1 MRNSLDPKE
10 KDHAQSPTKRRFMF
24 KRKGLGTEMIAIQF
38 TCDDGAFICNI
49 DEADIGTIAARK
61 SGTYVI
67 VHCAI
72 RLDTML
78 EGQYEIYRT
87 KTMEASSIDSY
98 QPFRKKTR
106 R

>member
-1 MRNSLDPKE
+1 
-10 KDHAQSPTKRRFMF
+10 
-24 KRKGLGTEMIAIQF
+24 MIAIQL
-38 TCDDGAFICNI
+38 TCDEGAFICNI
-49 DEADIGTIAARK
+49 DEADIGTVAAGK

-72 RLDTML
+72 RLDAML

-98 QPFRKKTR
+98 QPFRKKAR

>member
-1 MRNSLDPKE
+1 ML
-10 KDHAQSPTKRRFMF
+10 
-24 KRKGLGTEMIAIQF
+24 KRKGPGTKMIAIQL
-38 TCDDGAFICNI
+38 TCDEGAFICNI

-98 QPFRKKTR
+98 QPFRKKKGR
-106 R
+106 